1 MSLTAEQTREIL
13 EKVRHIEIR
22 TGRLARDTFAGQ
34 YHSVFKGRGMDFEE
48 VREYVP
54 GDEVRSIDWNVTART
69 GRPFVKKFTEERE
82 LTIVLLVD
90 LSASG
95 HFGSAAQS
103 KRELAAEVASVLAF
117 AAIRNNDKVGLIL
130 FTDEVE
136 QYVPPRKGR
145 SHVLRVVREILFFA
159 AARRGTDVVRALEFA
174 NHVLKRRAVVFL
186 LSDFLVPGT
195 SLPANATARGG
206 AAARRRAAIPDLLR
220 RTLEVTARRHD
231 LVGVVVSDPREG
243 ELPEVGRVLLEDA
256 ESGEQLEVDT
266 RDAGLRERFAAAARE
281 RRASVLQALRGAG
294 IDTLELS
301 TAQPYLGALLRFF
314 QRRAARQG

>member
-1 MSLTAEQTREIL
+1 MSLGAEQTRAIMER
-13 EKVRHIEIR
+13 VRHIEIR
-22 TGRLARDTFAGQ
+22 TARLARETFAGQ

-54 GDEVRSIDWNVTART
+54 GDEVRAIDWNVTART
-69 GRPFVKKFTEERE
+69 GRPFIKKFREERE

-95 HFGSAAQS
+95 HFGSSAQS

-117 AAIRNNDKVGLIL
+117 AAVRNNDKVGLVL

-145 SHVLRVVREILFFA
+145 SHVLRVVREILFFDA
-159 AARRGTDVVRALEFA
+159 RRRGTDVVKALEYA

-186 LSDFLVPGT
+186 LSDFLVP
-195 SLPANATARGG
+195 
-206 AAARRRAAIPDLLR
+206 RRAASAAGVGRAAPAAAGSSDLR
-220 RTLEVTARRHD
+220 RTLEITARRHD
-231 LVGVVVSDPREG
+231 LVGVVVSDPREA
-243 ELPEVGRVLLEDA
+243 ELPDVGRVLLEDA
-256 ESGEQLEVDT
+256 ETGEQLAIDT
-266 RDAGLRERFAAAARE
+266 GDAVTRLRFAEAAEAR
-281 RRASVLQALRGAG
+281 RVGVLQMLRGAG

-301 TAQPYLGALLRFF
+301 TAVPYLSALLRFF
-314 QRRAARQG
+314 QRRAARLG